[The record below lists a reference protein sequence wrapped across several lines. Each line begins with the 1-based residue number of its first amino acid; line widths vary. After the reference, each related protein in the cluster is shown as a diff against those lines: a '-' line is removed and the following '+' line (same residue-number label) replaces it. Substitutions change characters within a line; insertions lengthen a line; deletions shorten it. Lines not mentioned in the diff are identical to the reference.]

1 MTNPVS
7 KAERTSE
14 ALEDRRSFVLV
25 KKRWDEFL
33 KILGRP
39 PRIKRKLA
47 RLLAERSVLE

>member
-1 MTNPVS
+1 MTAPVS
-7 KAERTSE
+7 KAEQSIE
-14 ALEDRRSFVLV
+14 IPEERRSFVLA

-47 RLLAERSVLE
+47 QLLAERSVLE